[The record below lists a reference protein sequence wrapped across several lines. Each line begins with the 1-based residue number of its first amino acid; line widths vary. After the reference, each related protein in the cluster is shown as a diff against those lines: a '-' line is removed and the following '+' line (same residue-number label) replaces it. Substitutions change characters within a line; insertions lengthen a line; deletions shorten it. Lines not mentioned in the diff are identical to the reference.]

1 MADRPLRPATRRCLG
16 EPLPHQLA
24 DRPRDPP
31 EAPEHFLT
39 WPCDPV
45 GISGI
50 SPSFLGLFQSSGQ
63 VSHVLLTRSP
73 LTHVTRRSSA
83 FDLHVLGPPPAFVL
97 SQDQTLRQNLRRVR
111 QSDPTVEISGAA
123 PPKGGA
129 DASFRSTGT
138 PIPTDQAQVKSD
150 RPKPATVVRQ
160 CIELFRVRPATTRD
174 RRRTARTGF
183 FVLYPVFKE
192 QPMASRPP
200 DTRAPRGTRWC
211 P

>member
-1 MADRPLRPATRRCLG
+1 MGA
-16 EPLPHQLA
+16 
-24 DRPRDPP
+24 
-31 EAPEHFLT
+31 
-39 WPCDPV
+39 
-45 GISGI
+45 SGI
-50 SPSFLGLFQSSGQ
+50 SPSFPGLFQSSGQ
-63 VSHVLLTRSP
+63 VPHVLLTRSP

-111 QSDPTVEISGAA
+111 RSDPTVEISGAA

-129 DASFRSTGT
+129 DASSRSTGT

-183 FVLYPVFKE
+183 FVLYPDFKE

-200 DTRAPRGTRWC
+200 GTRSPRRDPVVPLESPFMPDPNTRTAIRGDHRC
-211 P
+211 